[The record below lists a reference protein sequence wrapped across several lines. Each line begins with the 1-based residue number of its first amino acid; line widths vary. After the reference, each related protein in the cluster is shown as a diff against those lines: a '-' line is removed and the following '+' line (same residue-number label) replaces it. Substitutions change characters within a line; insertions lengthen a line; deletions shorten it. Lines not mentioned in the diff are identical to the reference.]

1 MKKLILILLTIIP
14 FLASAENEL
23 NITVSGSGANKE
35 IAIKMALR
43 SALEQAYGTF
53 ISSNTKVIND
63 KLVSDDIVSLSHGNI
78 KSYRVL
84 SEKQIADGHWYVL
97 LNAVVNI
104 NQLVS
109 YVHGQG
115 STVEVDMNAFGAKVQ
130 MEELNR
136 KAERKIIENLIAEIE
151 AIDLWDYSLE
161 LDEPSLSGNKYVIS
175 GVVNVQYN
183 NNTNMVIDL
192 MSAVFSELDVSSHP
206 ENRVNGGAYY
216 KYICGPT
223 LFSCTLRN
231 PYNNGLLRSN
241 YYGYNG
247 RQDDCG
253 FEPRCSWGEPTSATF
268 LTKIRFTIEPLGI
281 RIDGNNTWT
290 RGDRENINRSGIYQL
305 AEKSYGLNLICN
317 ESDNVYYTYIINPY
331 EKNPIVRHNVHDVI
345 FKIHFKKELSR
356 EEAMKI
362 NRVTIQPL

>member
-1 MKKLILILLTIIP
+1 MKKLILILLAFVP
-14 FLASAENEL
+14 FLASAEDEL

-84 SEKQIADGHWYVL
+84 SEKQIVDGHWYVL

-136 KAERKIIENLIAEIE
+136 NAEKKIIENLIAEID
-151 AIDLWDYSLE
+151 AVDLWDYLLE
-161 LDEPSLSGNKYVIS
+161 VEEPSVSGEKFVIS
-175 GVVNVQYN
+175 GVVKVKYNSNTLAAVKLITDVFNSLDMANHEENKVKGSQYFQYHG
-183 NNTNMVIDL
+183 TFTIQ
-192 MSAVFSELDVSSHP
+192 P
-206 ENRVNGGAYY
+206 
-216 KYICGPT
+216 
-223 LFSCTLRN
+223 TLRN
-231 PYNNGLLRSN
+231 KYNNELLKYRKIDN
-241 YYGYNG
+241 YDWN
-247 RQDDCG
+247 
-253 FEPRCSWGEPTSATF
+253 
-268 LTKIRFTIEPLGI
+268 TIEPWCCGRSSASFLRGI
-281 RIDGNNTWT
+281 RFVIDPLEITIDGS
-290 RGDRENINRSGIYQL
+290 NICTVS
-305 AEKSYGLNLICN
+305 ESKSYIYYDKYDKEYILYISFA
-317 ESDNVYYTYIINPY
+317 EAERVYFDKKSRIDDVLYPHNIGDII
-331 EKNPIVRHNVHDVI
+331 
-345 FKIHFKKELSR
+345 FTIHFQKELSR

-362 NRVTIQPL
+362 RKIVVRGKKA